1 MRGNTI
7 RSLLVPLLLAAG
19 LGACA
24 SNAVQPGIVYSSG
37 APSGAYG
44 GGQSGPGPYGPYYG
58 SGPYGSGP
66 YNSGGPYGGAQRVSS
81 GYPGQGTYPN
91 QGAYPNQASYPSQ
104 ASYPNQAAYPN
115 QGYPAQGSNYGDSGR
130 VVSVREVSL
139 AGPGG
144 NGGGGNGPLI
154 GGLLGAGAGAT
165 IGAITTQTLG
175 GGIVGAVL
183 GIVGGAIAGSI
194 ADGQRGGGRGIEVTV
209 QKDDGQQV
217 TVAQRDDG
225 DIQLGD
231 RVQIVQ
237 NRQGVAQVVRQPA
250 RSADTAGTFPPTQ

>member
-7 RSLLVPLLLAAG
+7 RSLLLPLLLAAG

-44 GGQSGPGPYGPYYG
+44 GGQPAAGPYYG

-81 GYPGQGTYPN
+81 SYPSQGGYPSQGTYPN
-91 QGAYPNQASYPSQ
+91 QGAYPNQASYPNQST
-104 ASYPNQAAYPN
+104 YPNQA
-115 QGYPAQGSNYGDSGR
+115 YPAQGSNYGDSGR
-130 VVSVREVSL
+130 VVSVREVAL
-139 AGPGG
+139 AGSGG
-144 NGGGGNGPLI
+144 GGGGGNGPLI

-165 IGAITTQTLG
+165 IGAITSQSLG

-194 ADGQRGGGRGIEVTV
+194 ADGQRGAGRGIEVTV

-237 NRQGVAQVVRQPA
+237 NRQGVAQVVRQAA
-250 RSADTAGTFPPTQ
+250 RSADTAGTFQPTQ

>member
-1 MRGNTI
+1 MRGNGI
-7 RSLLVPLLLAAG
+7 RLLLLSLVLTAG

-44 GGQSGPGPYGPYYG
+44 GGPSG
-58 SGPYGSGP
+58 SGPYGAGP

-81 GYPGQGTYPN
+81 TYPGQAGPPNQGTYPN
-91 QGAYPNQASYPSQ
+91 QGAYPNQAG
-104 ASYPNQAAYPN
+104 YPN
-115 QGYPAQGSNYGDSGR
+115 QGYPAQGSTYGETGR
-130 VVSVREVSL
+130 VVSVREVALS
-139 AGPGG
+139 GQGG
-144 NGGGGNGPLI
+144 SGGGNGPLI

-165 IGAITTQTLG
+165 IGAVTSQTLG
-175 GGIVGAVL
+175 GGIVGAVI
-183 GIVGGAIAGSI
+183 GMVGGAIAGSI
-194 ADGQRGGGRGIEVTV
+194 ADGQRGAGRGIEITV

-217 TVAQRDDG
+217 TVAQPDDG

-237 NRQGVAQVVRQPA
+237 NRQGVAQVVRQTA
-250 RSADTAGTFPPTQ
+250 RSGDPSGGYQPLQQ

>member
-1 MRGNTI
+1 MRGNRI
-7 RSLLVPLLLAAG
+7 RALLLPLLLAVG

-44 GGQSGPGPYGPYYG
+44 GGQYG
-58 SGPYGSGP
+58 SGPYGPGT

-81 GYPGQGTYPN
+81 SYPSQGGYPQQGAYPS
-91 QGAYPNQASYPSQ
+91 QGAYPNQS
-104 ASYPNQAAYPN
+104 AYPG
-115 QGYPAQGSNYGDSGR
+115 QAPYPAQGSNYGDSGR
-130 VVSVREVSL
+130 VVSVREVAL
-139 AGPGG
+139 AGSGG
-144 NGGGGNGPLI
+144 GGGGNGPLV

-165 IGAITTQTLG
+165 IGAITSQTLG

-183 GIVGGAIAGSI
+183 GMVGGAIAGSI
-194 ADGQRGGGRGIEVTV
+194 ADGQRGAGRGIEVTV

-217 TVAQRDDG
+217 TVAQPDDG
-225 DIQLGD
+225 DVQLGD

-237 NRQGVAQVVRQPA
+237 NRQGVAQVVRQSA
-250 RSADTAGTFPPTQ
+250 RSADTSGTFQPMQ

>member
-1 MRGNTI
+1 MRGNRI
-7 RSLLVPLLLAAG
+7 RALLLPLLLAVG

-44 GGQSGPGPYGPYYG
+44 GGQYG
-58 SGPYGSGP
+58 SGPYGPGT

-81 GYPGQGTYPN
+81 SYPSQGGYPQQGAYPS
-91 QGAYPNQASYPSQ
+91 QGAYPNQS
-104 ASYPNQAAYPN
+104 AYPG
-115 QGYPAQGSNYGDSGR
+115 QAPYPAQGSNYGDSGR
-130 VVSVREVSL
+130 VVSVREVAL
-139 AGPGG
+139 AGS
-144 NGGGGNGPLI
+144 GGGGGGSGPLV

-165 IGAITTQTLG
+165 IGAITSQTLG

-183 GIVGGAIAGSI
+183 GMVGGAIAGSI
-194 ADGQRGGGRGIEVTV
+194 ADGQRGAGRGIEVTV

-217 TVAQRDDG
+217 TVAQPDDG
-225 DIQLGD
+225 DVQLGD

-237 NRQGVAQVVRQPA
+237 NRQGVAQVVRQSA
-250 RSADTAGTFPPTQ
+250 RSADTSGTFQPMQ